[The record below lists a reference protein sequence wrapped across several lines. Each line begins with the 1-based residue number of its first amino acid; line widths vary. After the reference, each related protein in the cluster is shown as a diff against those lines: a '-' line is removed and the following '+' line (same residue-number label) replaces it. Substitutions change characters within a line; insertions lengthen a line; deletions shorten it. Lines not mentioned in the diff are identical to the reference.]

1 MRSVLNRSAVWPRGE
16 CRIHGRMKE
25 MVGGCCVCSDERGW
39 AENPLVYCDGH
50 GCNVAVHQACYGI
63 VQVPTGPWFCR
74 KCESQERA
82 ARVRCDL
89 CPHKEGALKRTDN
102 GGWAHVVCALYIPE
116 VQFANVLT
124 MEPIVL
130 QYVPHDRFN
139 KTCYIC
145 EEQGRESRA
154 ASGACMT
161 CNRHGCRQAFHVTCA
176 QMAGLLCEE
185 EAQEVDN
192 VKYIGY
198 CKYHFNKMVRDP
210 QKVSRL
216 PCPIIPGR
224 CSRSDS
230 PSMEKTLYYKERQ
243 KKSHKDRERVRH
255 RKHRDSPGHI
265 TAPPLLPIS
274 VEKHEISADSPEV
287 TRSELKGKK
296 PYEHRGRKIGSGK
309 NASGASGASST
320 GSVSSPPDLVT
331 FPKLEEQEEEEE
343 DDEEEDDDDAG
354 RSSRPTPSSPP
365 ELTFS
370 SFGSIM
376 RFSSESLTHAR
387 PWDTSSGEARQ
398 QKWSRDG
405 TEPPREKKR
414 KGSQKSRHGPGR
426 PRGSKNNPPHSM
438 SSSSLPLPPRHYTHQ
453 SALHSVSMESSLLSS
468 GIYTSNKDPISVRT
482 ACSTPIPSSIL
493 SHQTSLPPYSRA
505 CSITPSSTASTTQ
518 VFSLPGST
526 FSIPSSHIFGS
537 PLSMPPLLSQ
547 TESNRTEPEIEDCSF
562 VCSGSSPRE
571 SLSSMSPI
579 SSLPPLFDSSGPSN
593 SDNVPQ
599 ITANLEQLLEKHGE
613 AGVNIVDML
622 QALHSLQKENR
633 SLQDQILTL
642 TARKEKL
649 QLLNVQL
656 ACPFPPSLPP
666 TNISNLSS
674 QDSFSNKSPSS
685 KGSFRMENSPSEDP
699 HSGCPSRSSSC
710 LSHHST
716 PPPGPLSQTAPSLPA
731 MGAEQLM
738 NGLIRAAVPG
748 APSTLAALPLLGAL
762 SGNPGMLSLN
772 SIMGNINGSLQG
784 TLGQAHNPLCSGTAS
799 THIPASLSP
808 LNTLS
813 EQQRQL
819 AQQLQQI
826 TTAHLTVDQ
835 QNVLYQ
841 IVQHLQ
847 QRRDLQR
854 LMTPP
859 APPLLP
865 VTSTCSTMASSPTPP
880 ILTAQAP
887 PFLGSQGE
895 RGGEKTPTNHD
906 KG

>member
-1 MRSVLNRSAVWPRGE
+1 MRCRSVLVHAQCLCFPRLSGVGHACAVTPAGRPPGPGRDRWL
-16 CRIHGRMKE
+16 HGRMKE

-130 QYVPHDRFN
+130 QFVPHDRFN

-145 EEQGRESRA
+145 EDQGRESRA

-161 CNRHGCRQAFHVTCA
+161 CNKHGCRQAFHVTCA

-216 PCPIIPGR
+216 PCPFVPGR
-224 CSRSDS
+224 CSRSGS
-230 PSMEKTLYYKERQ
+230 PLDKSLLFRERQ
-243 KKSHKDRERVRH
+243 KK
-255 RKHRDSPGHI
+255 
-265 TAPPLLPIS
+265 
-274 VEKHEISADSPEV
+274 HETSTESPEV
-287 TRSELKGKK
+287 MRSEVKAKK
-296 PYEHRGRKIGSGK
+296 PSSHRGRKTGGKGSAGTGGSLP
-309 NASGASGASST
+309 SGSA
-320 GSVSSPPDLVT
+320 SSPPDLIT
-331 FPKLEEQEEEEE
+331 FPKLEEQ
-343 DDEEEDDDDAG
+343 DEEEDEEEDNDDEERG
-354 RSSRPTPSSPP
+354 GPSKPTPTSPP

-376 RFSSESLTHAR
+376 RFSTDPSPNSRTWDPSPGEHR
-387 PWDTSSGEARQ
+387 P
-398 QKWSRDG
+398 QKWGREAAEG
-405 TEPPREKKR
+405 PREKKH
-414 KGSQKSRHGPGR
+414 KGNKKSRHGPGR
-426 PRGSKNNPPHSM
+426 PRGSKNNPSHSTAPPT
-438 SSSSLPLPPRHYTHQ
+438 LTAPPRHYTHH
-453 SALHSVSMESSLLSS
+453 SSLHSVSLESPLLSS
-468 GIYTSNKDPISVRT
+468 GIYTSNKDPISVRA
-482 ACSTPIPSSIL
+482 ACSTPLPSSLL
-493 SHQTSLPPYSRA
+493 SHQSSLSPYSRG
-505 CSITPSSTASTTQ
+505 CSITPSSSASTTQ

-547 TESNRTEPEIEDCSF
+547 AESRTEPELEDCSF
-562 VCSGSSPRE
+562 VCRGSSPRE

-579 SSLPPLFDSSGPSN
+579 SSLPPLFDPSVPSN
-593 SDNVPQ
+593 QNESVPHA
-599 ITANLEQLLEKHGE
+599 TANLEQLLEKHGE

-622 QALHSLQKENR
+622 QALHALQKENR
-633 SLQDQILTL
+633 SLQDQIMTL

-656 ACPFPPSLPP
+656 SCPFPPTLPHVSTHLVGSQESLC
-666 TNISNLSS
+666 S
-674 QDSFSNKSPSS
+674 KSPTS
-685 KGSFRMENSPSEDP
+685 KGSFRAENSSSEDP

-710 LSHHST
+710 LSLHST
-716 PPPGPLSQTAPSLPA
+716 PPPGPLTQTGTQLSSL
-731 MGAEQLM
+731 GAEQLM
-738 NGLIRAAVPG
+738 NGLVRASASG
-748 APSTLAALPLLGAL
+748 GPSTLAAFPFLGAL
-762 SGNPGMLSLN
+762 SGNPGTLSLN
-772 SIMGNINGSLQG
+772 GILGAVNGGLQASS
-784 TLGQAHNPLCSGTAS
+784 GQSQNPLLSS
-799 THIPASLSP
+799 TTSAQIPASFAN

-813 EQQRQL
+813 EQQRHL
-819 AQQLQQI
+819 VQQLQQI
-826 TTAHLTVDQ
+826 TSAHLSTEQ
-835 QNVLYQ
+835 QSILFQ
-841 IVQHLQ
+841 LVQHIQ

-854 LMTPP
+854 LMTSPP

-865 VTSTCSTMASSPTPP
+865 VTSTCTAMSSSPAPP
-880 ILTAQAP
+880 VLTAQAP
-887 PFLGSQGE
+887 PFLGSPVE
-895 RGGEKTPTNHD
+895 GGVSKTARAAEKTPTNHE
-906 KG
+906 KS

>member
-198 CKYHFNKMVRDP
+198 CKYHFNKM
-210 QKVSRL
+210 KVSRL

-799 THIPASLSP
+799 THIPASSLSP

>member
-1 MRSVLNRSAVWPRGE
+1 MRSVPGRSAARPRGE
-16 CRIHGRMKE
+16 RRLHGRMKE

-82 ARVRCDL
+82 ARVRCEL

-145 EEQGRESRA
+145 EDQGRESRA

-198 CKYHFNKMVRDP
+198 CKYHFSKMVRDP

-216 PCPIIPGR
+216 PCPILPGR

-230 PSMEKTLYYKERQ
+230 PSVEKPLLFRERQ

-255 RKHRDSPGHI
+255 RKHRDSPSHI

-274 VEKHEISADSPEV
+274 VEKHESSIDSSV
-287 TRSELKGKK
+287 VARSDIKGKK
-296 PYEHRGRKIGSGK
+296 QSGHRGRKTGSGK
-309 NASGASGASST
+309 NASGTGSTSST

-343 DDEEEDDDDAG
+343 EEEEEDDNDDAG
-354 RSSRPTPSSPP
+354 RTSRPTSSSPP

-376 RFSSESLTHAR
+376 RFSTDPSAHTR
-387 PWDTSSGEARQ
+387 PWDPTPSEART
-398 QKWSRDG
+398 QKWSRDA
-405 TEPPREKKR
+405 TEPPRDKKH
-414 KGSQKSRHGPGR
+414 KGSRKSRHGPGR
-426 PRGSKNNPPHSM
+426 PRGSKNNPPHSIA
-438 SSSSLPLPPRHYTHQ
+438 STTLTIPPRHYTHQ
-453 SALHSVSMESSLLSS
+453 STLHSVSMESPLLSS

-482 ACSTPIPSSIL
+482 ACSTPLPSSIM

-505 CSITPSSTASTTQ
+505 GSITASSTASTTQ
-518 VFSLPGST
+518 VFSLAGST
-526 FSIPSSHIFGS
+526 FSIPSSHIFGNH
-537 PLSMPPLLSQ
+537 LSMPPLLSQ
-547 TESNRTEPEIEDCSF
+547 AEGNRIEPEIEDCSF
-562 VCSGSSPRE
+562 VCRESSPRE

-579 SSLPPLFDSSGPSN
+579 SSLPALFDSGGPSN
-593 SDNVPQ
+593 SESIPQ

-633 SLQDQILTL
+633 SLQDQILSL

-656 ACPFPPSLPP
+656 SCPFPSSLPP
-666 TNISNLSS
+666 TNISQLSS
-674 QDSFSNKSPSS
+674 HESLSSKSPTS
-685 KGSFRMENSPSEDP
+685 KSSFRTENSPSEDP

-710 LSHHST
+710 LSLHST
-716 PPPGPLSQTAPSLPA
+716 PPPGPLPQTCPPLPA
-731 MGAEQLM
+731 MGTEQLM
-738 NGLIRAAVPG
+738 NGLVRAG
-748 APSTLAALPLLGAL
+748 GPSTLAALPLLGAL
-762 SGNPGMLSLN
+762 AGNTGALSLN
-772 SIMGNINGSLQG
+772 NLLATMNGGLQG
-784 TLGQAHNPLCSGTAS
+784 TIGQAQNPLRSGTAN

-808 LNTLS
+808 LSTLS

-826 TTAHLTVDQ
+826 TTAHLTVEQ

-841 IVQHLQ
+841 LVQHLQ

-854 LMTPP
+854 LMTSP
-859 APPLLP
+859 AAPTLLP
-865 VTSTCSTMASSPTPP
+865 VTSACSTMTSSPAPP

-895 RGGEKTPTNHD
+895 VWVQKTAWMME
-906 KG
+906 

>member
-1 MRSVLNRSAVWPRGE
+1 
-16 CRIHGRMKE
+16 
-25 MVGGCCVCSDERGW
+25 
-39 AENPLVYCDGH
+39 
-50 GCNVAVHQACYGI
+50 
-63 VQVPTGPWFCR
+63 
-74 KCESQERA
+74 
-82 ARVRCDL
+82 
-89 CPHKEGALKRTDN
+89 
-102 GGWAHVVCALYIPE
+102 
-116 VQFANVLT
+116 

-185 EAQEVDN
+185 EAQEADN

-210 QKVSRL
+210 QKVSRI

-224 CSRSDS
+224 CSRSAS
-230 PSMEKTLYYKERQ
+230 PSIEKPLFYKERQ

-265 TAPPLLPIS
+265 TVPPLLPIS
-274 VEKHEISADSPEV
+274 VEKHESSTDSPEV
-287 TRSELKGKK
+287 SRTELKGKK
-296 PYEHRGRKIGSGK
+296 PYGHRGRKMGSGK
-309 NASGASGASST
+309 NSSGGTSST
-320 GSVSSPPDLVT
+320 
-331 FPKLEEQEEEEE
+331 
-343 DDEEEDDDDAG
+343 
-354 RSSRPTPSSPP
+354 
-365 ELTFS
+365 
-370 SFGSIM
+370 
-376 RFSSESLTHAR
+376 
-387 PWDTSSGEARQ
+387 
-398 QKWSRDG
+398 
-405 TEPPREKKR
+405 
-414 KGSQKSRHGPGR
+414 
-426 PRGSKNNPPHSM
+426 
-438 SSSSLPLPPRHYTHQ
+438 
-453 SALHSVSMESSLLSS
+453 

-482 ACSTPIPSSIL
+482 ACSTPLPSSIL

-518 VFSLPGST
+518 VFSLAGPT

-537 PLSMPPLLSQ
+537 ALSMPTLLSQ
-547 TESNRTEPEIEDCSF
+547 AENNRTEPEIEDCSF
-562 VCSGSSPRE
+562 VCSGGSPRE

-579 SSLPPLFDSSGPSN
+579 SSLPPLFESSGQSN

-656 ACPFPPSLPP
+656 ACPFPSSLPP

-674 QDSFSNKSPSS
+674 QDSFSNKSPNS
-685 KGSFRMENSPSEDP
+685 KSSFRTENSPSEDP

-710 LSHHST
+710 LSLHST
-716 PPPGPLSQTAPSLPA
+716 PPPGPPPQSAPSLPA

-738 NGLIRAAVPG
+738 NGLMHAV
-748 APSTLAALPLLGAL
+748 APSGPTTLAALPLLGAL
-762 SGNPGMLSLN
+762 SGNPGVLSLN
-772 SIMGNINGSLQG
+772 SILGNINGSIQG
-784 TLGQAHNPLCSGTAS
+784 TIGQAQNPLRSGTAS
-799 THIPASLSP
+799 TQIPASLSP
-808 LNTLS
+808 LSTLS

-826 TTAHLTVDQ
+826 TNTHLTVDQ

-841 IVQHLQ
+841 IVQSLQ

-854 LMTPP
+854 LMTPA
-859 APPLLP
+859 APPMLP
-865 VTSTCSTMASSPTPP
+865 VTSTCSTLTSSPAPP